1 VFQQII
7 FGFLITL
14 LAILQIFSWI
24 AIGSFFFRFLGIDN
38 KLLRIG
44 FSILIGSAITATLYS
59 IFAAIRL
66 VTLGIFT
73 CMFLSAIALI
83 YYLFMNFTELKT
95 ATKKYKNL
103 LKDNLKISI
112 LASGILTF
120 YWIIAIMPP
129 RDADV
134 MRYHLAHI
142 RQIIVD
148 GGWEPIINYHYALPF
163 GWSINYLPYEFLGI
177 PQVAHLLNLGLF
189 VITCVILYKLA
200 RRYTSKNI
208 AILSCLFF
216 TSLPFML
223 KTATTAFPDM
233 YIIFVV
239 SCISLA
245 IVSMLKMNRNI
256 YLLLGFGAWIGI
268 QSRYQAFVVGTA
280 ITVYMIILLLRKQIK
295 IEAILPYSI
304 GSVCAIILS
313 SPFYIFNL
321 INFKNPIWPLMIPLF
336 NGLDTYTSQVAAK
349 FTSGIMGQ
357 FSIKIIILSIKKL
370 LTSLPI
376 FPIPILLVL
385 LIIASFFWKN
395 IRMMKLVHFIFL
407 FFLTAIVVRPT
418 IRARTILI
426 VIIPII
432 ISCTPLVNKFI
443 NYKYK
448 VIKKIAIYLF
458 IIFCLCCILVNARY
472 SQEYFQCLI
481 TNDKEAFHQN
491 TWFYDVYKY
500 VNQATPKNAKFLV
513 IVDMGQS
520 YYLNRLYRRADPRL
534 SGEVDW
540 PDIENINDFKQVLQE
555 GNYRYIIYEDKNWDS
570 CIGGKQMS
578 TIIKEAIKRE
588 VLEIKSSFDVKL
600 TTKRIFN
607 QYNLSK
613 VLVLKLL

>member
-1 VFQQII
+1 MFQQII

-24 AIGSFFFRFLGIDN
+24 AIGSFFFRFLSIDN

-44 FSILIGSAITATLYS
+44 FSILIGSAITASLYS

-66 VTLGIFT
+66 VTLGIFM

-83 YYLFMNFTELKT
+83 YYLFINFGKLKV
-95 ATKKYKNL
+95 AVKKYKNL

-142 RQIIVD
+142 RQIIID
-148 GGWEPIINYHYALPF
+148 GGWEPIFNYHYAIPF

-189 VITCVILYKLA
+189 IITCIILYRLA
-200 RRYTSKNI
+200 IRYTSKNI

-216 TSLPFML
+216 VSLPFML

-239 SCISLA
+239 ACISLA
-245 IVSMLKMNRNI
+245 LVSMLKMNKNI
-256 YLLLGFGAWIGI
+256 YILLGFGAWIGM
-268 QSRYQAFVVGTA
+268 QSRYQAFIVGTA
-280 ITVYMIILLLRKQIK
+280 ITLYIIILLSRKQIK
-295 IEAILPYSI
+295 IEVIIPYSI
-304 GSVCAIILS
+304 GSVYAIILS

-336 NGLDTYTSQVAAK
+336 NGLDTYANQVAAK
-349 FTSGIMGQ
+349 YSSSIMGS
-357 FSIKIIILSIKKL
+357 FSIKTIMLSIKSL
-370 LTSLPI
+370 LTNLSA

-385 LIIASFFWKN
+385 LIIASLIWKN

-407 FFLTAIVVRPT
+407 FFLTAIIARPT

-426 VIIPII
+426 MIIPII
-432 ISCTPLVNKFI
+432 IACIPIVNKLI
-443 NYKYK
+443 NYKS
-448 VIKKIAIYLF
+448 IKKIAIYLF
-458 IIFCLCCILVNARY
+458 IIFCLCCILVDARY
-472 SQEYFQCLI
+472 SQEYFQYLI
-481 TNDKEAFHQN
+481 NNDKEAFHRN

-513 IVDMGQS
+513 IVTKGQS
-520 YYLNRLYRRADPRL
+520 YYLNRSYRRVDPRL
-534 SGEVDW
+534 SGEIDW
-540 PDIENINDFKQVLQE
+540 LSIKNINNFIKILQE
-555 GNYRYIIYEDKNWDS
+555 KNYSYIIYEDRNWNGS
-570 CIGGKQMS
+570 IGGEQMTS
-578 TIIKEAIKRE
+578 IIKKAIDYR
-588 VLEIKSSFDVKL
+588 VLEIESSFDVKL
-600 TTKRIFN
+600 TTRRIFN
-607 QYNLSK
+607 QYSLSK
-613 VLVLKLL
+613 VLLLKYN

>member
-1 VFQQII
+1 MFQQII

-14 LAILQIFSWI
+14 LAILQILSWI
-24 AIGSFFFRFLGIDN
+24 AIGSFFFRFLSIDN

-59 IFAAIRL
+59 VFAAMRL
-66 VTLGIFT
+66 VTLGIFI
-73 CMFLSAIALI
+73 CIFLSAIALI
-83 YYLFMNFTELKT
+83 YYLFMNFTELKV
-95 ATKKYKNL
+95 AIKKYKNL
-103 LKDNLKISI
+103 LKDNLKILI

-142 RQIIVD
+142 RQIIID
-148 GGWEPIINYHYALPF
+148 RGWEPIFDYCYAFPF
-163 GWSINYLPYEFLGI
+163 GWSFNYLPYEFLGI

-189 VITCVILYKLA
+189 IITCMILYRLA
-200 RRYTSKNI
+200 IRYTSKNV

-216 TSLPFML
+216 VSLPFML

-245 IVSMLKMNRNI
+245 IVSMLKMNKNI
-256 YLLLGFGAWIGI
+256 YILLGFGAWIGI
-268 QSRYQAFVVGTA
+268 QSRYQAFIIGTA
-280 ITVYMIILLLRKQIK
+280 ITLYIIILLFRKQIK

-321 INFKNPIWPLMIPLF
+321 INFKNPIWPFMIPLF
-336 NGLDTYTSQVAAK
+336 NGLNTYADQVAAK
-349 FTSGIMGQ
+349 FTSNIMGS
-357 FSIKIIILSIKKL
+357 FSIKIIIPEIKNL
-370 LTSLPI
+370 LMSLPI

-385 LIIASFFWKN
+385 LIIASLIWKN
-395 IRMMKLVHFIFL
+395 IRIMKLVQFIFL
-407 FFLTAIVVRPT
+407 FFLTAIIVRPK
-418 IRARTILI
+418 IRSRTILYI
-426 VIIPII
+426 IIPII
-432 ISCTPLVNKFI
+432 ISCIPLVNKLI
-443 NYKYK
+443 NYKL
-448 VIKKIAIYLF
+448 IKKIAIYLF

-472 SQEYFQCLI
+472 SQEYFQYLI
-481 TNDKEAFHQN
+481 NNDKEAFHQN

-500 VNQATPKNAKFLV
+500 VNQATLKNAKFLV

-520 YYLNRLYRRADPRL
+520 YYLNRSYRRADPRL

-540 PDIENINDFKQVLQE
+540 PAIENINDFKQVLQE
-555 GNYRYIIYEDKNWDS
+555 GNYRYIVYEDKNWDS

-578 TIIKEAIKRE
+578 SIIKEAIKCE
-588 VLEIKSSFDVKL
+588 VLEIESSFDVKL

-607 QYNLSK
+607 QYILSK